1 MSHSFPSSYVFIVRI
16 WREPQAAQDMEPA
29 WRGVV
34 EHVTM
39 QQRLYFRD
47 LDQAVSFITTASGW
61 TAGRRCR
68 VANRLRRRE
77 RGA

>member
-1 MSHSFPSSYVFIVRI
+1 
-16 WREPQAAQDMEPA
+16 MEPA

-68 VANRLRRRE
+68 VANRLRRG